1 MNNNNLKI
9 NNEKIIPK
17 NLPKYKTMNKNKENN
32 KIINKNDDNEKNKK
46 TKIINIVNL
55 NKFI

>member
-46 TKIINIVNL
+46 TKIINIEF
-55 NKFI
+55 K